1 MRLIAP
7 CYSGLRR
14 LFRGFGVDMS
24 QSSCAFAISGK
35 NEMIGFLPHCL
46 SLHSP
51 SSMMFVSQREVCRIV
66 GEQLSGNKTCP
77 SHMSLLQERKE
88 IAQSL
93 LDGVSFLPTSFKM
106 FSIENTVGLAPVED

>member
-1 MRLIAP
+1 
-7 CYSGLRR
+7 
-14 LFRGFGVDMS
+14 MS

-93 LDGVSFLPTSFKM
+93 LDGVSFLPTSFSLILRETKGGERTEGTY
-106 FSIENTVGLAPVED
+106 SEIRDTRRCGNLLESNV